1 MHLATCPA
9 EADLLRLFRENL
21 PETEVAAVEEHV
33 LHCGPCLEKLK
44 TLAGTEDSLA
54 DLLRRHTPTPD
65 FAASPVVAELMKQ
78 LKSLRAS
85 SASPESQGVAMIPL
99 TCTACRKKLKVKAE
113 LAGKK
118 IKCPGCGQVLAVGVP
133 APVAAP
139 TGGSEDRTVLPT
151 PEPASQAP
159 PAEAGRR
166 QTQAGAS
173 MFEATREHGG
183 EAAGPNANLTDFLSP
198 PQSGDELGRLGKYR
212 ILKVM
217 GHGGMGVVYKAED
230 PVLKRTVAI
239 KAMLPGVAAGASA
252 GQRFLREAQTMAA
265 VEHDHIV
272 RIHDVAEERGVP
284 FLAMEFLKGEPL
296 DVRLERD
303 GKLAAEET
311 VRIGREIAAG
321 LQAAHERGPD
331 SPRHQAGQRL
341 AGSAARA
348 RQDPGFRSGAFGGA
362 GIDVDA
368 ARGHRRHA
376 VVHGSRAGARRP
388 GGRAFGPVQPG
399 GGAVSTL
406 LGPAAVPGPGRH
418 FDADG
423 GGHRRAAAAHPGQS
437 RAAARIVRLG
447 DGVVTERPRVAG
459 RPRRRRWSRRCKVW
473 KRSCA
478 GSRDHKLPSPPEYG
492 GRGAYATVPRSA
504 AGCRCLSA
512 RWCY

>member
-1 MHLATCPA
+1 M
-9 EADLLRLFRENL
+9 
-21 PETEVAAVEEHV
+21 AVQVQEEH
-33 LHCGPCLEKLK
+33 LLSCDLCLKKLK
-44 TLAGTEDSLA
+44 TMLHTRDALAGLLREDNHHENFTPSPVLA
-54 DLLRRHTPTPD
+54 D
-65 FAASPVVAELMKQ
+65 LMKQ
-78 LKSLRAS
+78 LKSLRRSPAS
-85 SASPESQGVAMIPL
+85 SEQPGAAMIRL
-99 TCTACRKKLKVKAE
+99 TCTACRKKLTVKE
-113 LAGKK
+113 TLAGKK
-118 IKCPGCGQVLAVGVP
+118 IKCPGCGQIIAVA

-139 TGGSEDRTVLPT
+139 TGGSEDRTVLPN

-230 PVLKRTVAI
+230 PVLKRSVAI

-303 GKLAAEET
+303 GKLAAAET

-321 LQAAHERGPD
+321 LQAAHERGLIHRDIKPANVWLEA
-331 SPRHQAGQRL
+331 PRGRVKILDFGL
-341 AGSAARA
+341 ARSAE
-348 RQDPGFRSGAFGGA
+348 QESMLTQQGAIVGTPSYMA
-362 GIDVDA
+362 PEQ
-368 ARGHRRHA
+368 ARG
-376 VVHGSRAGARRP
+376 
-388 GGRAFGPVQPG
+388 
-399 GGAVSTL
+399 
-406 LGPAAVPGPGRH
+406 
-418 FDADG
+418 
-423 GGHRRAAAAHPGQS
+423 
-437 RAAARIVRLG
+437 
-447 DGVVTERPRVAG
+447 
-459 RPRRRRWSRRCKVW
+459 
-473 KRSCA
+473 
-478 GSRDHKLPSPPEYG
+478 
-492 GRGAYATVPRSA
+492 
-504 AGCRCLSA
+504 
-512 RWCY
+512 